1 MATLVRF
8 WNDQSL
14 KCSASS
20 RWSSSLYCLMRN
32 SNEMTFGMTHP
43 ALPVLVWTGVRL
55 HKVLLQ
61 IFCIDGMVDCT
72 ARVIGKANNITI
84 FWLCFNLGLPNGTKN
99 SVRNDPK
106 FSPFG
111 PNQIKIRTCTVAL
124 FVLGTARKRI

>member
-14 KCSASS
+14 KWDASS
-20 RWSSSLYCLMRN
+20 RWSSSLYCLMRKDD
-32 SNEMTFGMTHP
+32 MTFEITHP
-43 ALPVLVWTGVRL
+43 TLPVLFRTGVRL
-55 HKVLLQ
+55 HKVL
-61 IFCIDGMVDCT
+61 FCIFFALMEWLI
-72 ARVIGKANNITI
+72 AQLVIGKAKNITI
-84 FWLCFNLGLPNGTKN
+84 FWLCFNLRLPNGTKT
-99 SVRNDPK
+99 RTDPK